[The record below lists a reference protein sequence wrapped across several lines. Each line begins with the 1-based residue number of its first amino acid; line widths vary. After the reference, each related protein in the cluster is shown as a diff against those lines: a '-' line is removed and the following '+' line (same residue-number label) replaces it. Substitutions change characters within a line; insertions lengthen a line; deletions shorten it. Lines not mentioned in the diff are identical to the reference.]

1 MPIRYLIAL
10 SLLFFSVCSWAT
22 PGRWQLGGDVPLAVL
37 EDREGAMAVEQ
48 VAALPDSA
56 FTNLPAGLAAGY
68 NASTFWL
75 KTVPPREAQGA
86 EVLLEIGPPY
96 LDDVVLYEPSGNGW
110 RIHSSGDMRPYAQ
123 REIGYRHFVLRL
135 ASADSAK
142 PLLLQVRSTSAIN
155 LRGSFWTPTAFAEAV
170 IPESVFSGAYFG
182 VAGLSILLA
191 LGYALWLRSR
201 LFMVYA
207 LALSLAASLVAAVNG
222 FHAQLLFPHAPLAAN
237 LFTGIL
243 FFLVQAAQLWLL
255 AELLETEWYFPRYR
269 RVLLIAAALI
279 ALASLS
285 VFSGHYRYVAAP
297 VLTLSWLFLLSA
309 ALASFTLVRRQVAG
323 MRIVFVAIVIHVAAL
338 LPNLL
343 MLLALIQPGWL
354 SMYGWQA
361 EILLHM
367 LLLHGAM
374 LWRLRHSEVRQRRQL
389 DEALALSRE
398 AQRQLDARV
407 AERTRD
413 LNAAHDRLEYALA
426 GERRMQL
433 EQRQFMSMVS
443 HEFRTPLAIID
454 SVAYLLEDVTPCS
467 REEMAGHSEQILC
480 ATRRL
485 ARLVDNCL
493 IDERLDQAAF
503 TPQREVVSPAELARE
518 AAEIVR
524 LSPSHRLVR
533 ELDELTGY
541 VECDPALVRIALSNL
556 LDNAVK
562 YSGGGT
568 ITLSGKTDDYAIK
581 FFVADEGPGLNV
593 GDVERI
599 FERFIRSGDKK
610 VGGAGLG
617 LYVTRRIARLHGGEV
632 AVRNRTGGGAVFE
645 FEIWRR
651 LSEAR
656 PE

>member
-1 MPIRYLIAL
+1 MPIRYFIAFL
-10 SLLFFSVCSWAT
+10 ALFFSVCSWAG
-22 PGRWQLGGDVPLAVL
+22 PGRWQLGSDVPLAVL
-37 EDREGAMAVEQ
+37 EDRTGAMSAEQ
-48 VAALPDSA
+48 VAAMPDSA
-56 FTNLPAGLAAGY
+56 FTPLTAGLAAGY
-68 NASTFWL
+68 SASAFWL

-86 EVLLEIGPPY
+86 ELLLEIAPPY
-96 LDDVVLYEPSGNGW
+96 LDDVVLYEPAGSGW
-110 RIHSSGDMRPYAQ
+110 SIHASGDLRPYAQ
-123 REIGYRHFVLRL
+123 RELGYRHFVLRL
-135 ASADSAK
+135 APSDSAK
-142 PLLLQVRSTSAIN
+142 PLLLRVHSTSAVN
-155 LRGSFWTPTAFAEAV
+155 LRGSFWTPAAFAAAV
-170 IPESVFSGAYFG
+170 IPESAFSGAYFG

-191 LGYALWLRSR
+191 LGYGLWLRSR
-201 LFMVYA
+201 LFLVYA
-207 LALSLAASLVAAVNG
+207 LALSLAVLLVAAVNG
-222 FHAQLLFPHAPLAAN
+222 FHAQVLFPHAPLAAS
-237 LFTGIL
+237 LFTGMA
-243 FFLVQAAQLWLL
+243 FMFAQAAQLWLL

-269 RVLLIAAALI
+269 RVLLATAALV

-285 VFSGHYRYVAAP
+285 VFSGHYRYFAAP

-309 ALASFTLVRRQVAG
+309 ALASLALVRRQVAG
-323 MRIVFVAIVIHVAAL
+323 ARIVLAAVVIHLAAL

-354 SMYGWQA
+354 PMYGWQG

-367 LLLHGAM
+367 LLLHSAM
-374 LWRLRHSEVRQRRQL
+374 LWRLRQGDEHQRRQL
-389 DEALALSRE
+389 DEALAVSRE
-398 AQRQLDARV
+398 AQRQLDVRV

-426 GERRMQL
+426 GERRMRL

-454 SVAYLLEDVTPCS
+454 SVAILLAEVAPASHDELV
-467 REEMAGHSEQILC
+467 AHSGQILS

-493 IDERLDQAAF
+493 VDERLDQAAF
-503 TPQREVVSPAELARE
+503 TPQLSVVSPAGLARD

-524 LSPSHRLVR
+524 LSPGHRLVL
-533 ELDELTGY
+533 ELDGLPES

-568 ITLSGKTDDYAIK
+568 ITLSGSADDCAIK
-581 FFVADEGPGLNV
+581 FSVADEGPGLNA
-593 GDVERI
+593 GDVARI
-599 FERFIRSGDKK
+599 FERFTRGGDKK

-632 AVRNRTGGGAVFE
+632 AARNRPGGGAVFE

-651 LSEAR
+651 FPAIEA
-656 PE
+656 

>member
-1 MPIRYLIAL
+1 MFLIIQTSSKSIAIADKLGILLKIMPLRYLITL
-10 SLLFFSVCSWAT
+10 LLLFFSACSWAGQ
-22 PGRWQLGGDVPLAVL
+22 GRWHLGGDVPLTVL
-37 EDREGAMAVEQ
+37 EDREGTLDVGQ

-56 FTNLPAGLAAGY
+56 FT
-68 NASTFWL
+68 
-75 KTVPPREAQGA
+75 
-86 EVLLEIGPPY
+86 
-96 LDDVVLYEPSGNGW
+96 
-110 RIHSSGDMRPYAQ
+110 
-123 REIGYRHFVLRL
+123 
-135 ASADSAK
+135 
-142 PLLLQVRSTSAIN
+142 LLL
-155 LRGSFWTPTAFAEAV
+155 
-170 IPESVFSGAYFG
+170 SGAYFG

-191 LGYALWLRSR
+191 LGYGLWLRSR
-201 LFMVYA
+201 LFLVYA
-207 LALSLAASLVAAVNG
+207 LALSLAVSLIGAVNG
-222 FHAQLLFPHAPLAAN
+222 FHAQHLFPHAPLAAN
-237 LFTGIL
+237 IFTGTL

-269 RVLLIAAALI
+269 RVLLIAAVLI
-279 ALASLS
+279 MSASLS

-297 VLTLSWLFLLSA
+297 VLALTWLFLLSA
-309 ALASFTLVRRQVAG
+309 ALASFTLVRRRVAG
-323 MRIVFVAIVIHVAAL
+323 ARIVFAAIVIHVAAL

-343 MLLALIQPGWL
+343 MLLALIRPGWL
-354 SMYGWQA
+354 SIYGWQA

-374 LWRLRHSEVRQRRQL
+374 LWRLRQGDERQRRQL
-389 DEALALSRE
+389 DEALASSRE

-426 GERRMQL
+426 GERRMRL

-454 SVAYLLEDVTPCS
+454 SVTILLAEVAPVS
-467 REEMAGHSEQILC
+467 KEEMAGHSEQILS

-493 IDERLDQAAF
+493 VDERLDQAAF
-503 TPQREVVSPAELARE
+503 SPQRTVVSPAELARD
-518 AAEIVR
+518 AAEIVKW
-524 LSPSHRLVR
+524 SPSHRLVL
-533 ELDELTGY
+533 ELDGLPES

-568 ITLSGKTDDYAIK
+568 ITLSGSADDCAIK
-581 FFVADEGPGLNV
+581 FSVADEGPGLNA
-593 GDVERI
+593 GDVARI
-599 FERFIRSGDKK
+599 FERFTRGGDKK

-632 AVRNRTGGGAVFE
+632 AARNRPGGGVVFE
-645 FEIWRR
+645 FEIWRQFSGAR
-651 LSEAR
+651 EA
-656 PE
+656 